1 MSQRLRTAILGC
13 GSFAHRHAQSLQLL
27 KDDVEMVAFCN
38 RTIDKA
44 VAFSEKYTNG
54 QAPVFANHHEMF
66 DQIPLDVVV
75 ISLRPK
81 SA

>member
-13 GSFAHRHAQSLQLL
+13 GGFAHRHAHTLQRLEN
-27 KDDVEMVAFCN
+27 DFEMVAFCN
-38 RTIDKA
+38 RTIEKA
-44 VAFSEKYTNG
+44 AAFSEKYTNG

-75 ISLRPK
+75 ISLPPK